1 MLESIHLKN
10 YRCFADTQIDDL
22 KQITLISGK
31 NNAECFL
38 IQMLQPLIRD
48 DTIFDSIQIWDFGGI
63 SQLSQTLRTLPPLE
77 NYQKSTALSILRDA
91 ETNYEAAV
99 TSIQH
104 SLREAK
110 LSAPRPA
117 SNTRFFRGLRA

>member
-38 IQMLQPLIRD
+38 IQMLQPLIRE

-63 SQLSQTLRTLPPLE
+63 SQLSQTLRTLPP
-77 NYQKSTALSILRDA
+77 
-91 ETNYEAAV
+91 
-99 TSIQH
+99 
-104 SLREAK
+104 
-110 LSAPRPA
+110 
-117 SNTRFFRGLRA
+117 